1 MSNPLVPEWHVRA
14 CATAC
19 AGCRKPFADGE
30 KVLTRL
36 LAAEGGWGY
45 LREDRCA
52 ACAEKTPVGG
62 AGVLSAWRAAYV
74 APERKAE
81 PVARETVEGLFR
93 DLLSADD
100 PGKRPVVFI
109 LAVLLER
116 RKVLVE
122 KNVSEEAETG
132 GKIRVYAHRKTGE
145 AFWLRDPGLREEDL
159 PAIQSEVEALLG
171 IARPKGGE
179 GSQPAAGAAESA
191 GGKETAS

>member
-1 MSNPLVPEWHVRA
+1 MTNPLVPEWHVRA

-19 AGCRKPFADGE
+19 AGCRRPFADGE

-52 ACAEKTPVGG
+52 ECAKKTPVDGP
-62 AGVLSAWRAAYV
+62 GVLSAWRAAYV
-74 APERKAE
+74 APERKVE
-81 PVARETVEGLFR
+81 PVAHETAEGLFR

-100 PGKRPVVFI
+100 PAKRPVVFI

-122 KNVSEEAETG
+122 KSVSEEEGTG

-145 AFWLRDPGLREEDL
+145 AFWLRDPGLKDDDL
-159 PAIQSEVEALLG
+159 PAIQAEVESLLG
-171 IARPKGGE
+171 IARPA
-179 GSQPAAGAAESA
+179 AAGNAAAATGGA
-191 GGKETAS
+191 GDGERKEAGK